1 MENLPSNNAF
11 VLSAGNRNRNALEH
25 EQLSRDCGRMS
36 LEGPQSTANR
46 LVRRGVSV
54 LMCEACGDEAL
65 EERVGSV
72 RLRLKFRVELT
83 GKEPG
88 MALEL
93 DQFD

>member
-1 MENLPSNNAF
+1 
-11 VLSAGNRNRNALEH
+11 
-25 EQLSRDCGRMS
+25 MS
-36 LEGPQSTANR
+36 VARPQPIANR
-46 LVRRGVSV
+46 VVRRGVSV

-65 EERVGSV
+65 KERVGSV

-83 GKEPG
+83 RKEPG